1 VRSINYLVRTAL
13 LAGIGLTLAACAAAP
28 GPYGDY
34 GPSDYYGYDR
44 PSVYGA
50 FDFDYGGGRDGRRD
64 EEHHDGHFAHGREG
78 FGHGFGHGVV
88 HSGGGGHGGGG
99 GHHG

>member
-50 FDFDYGGGRDGRRD
+50 FDFDYGGGRD